1 MKHDHK
7 LKLQKNILQTCIRAV
22 NARCNHQMPTSIFG
36 EIKQDLQ
43 LQAMT
48 PNLQYLGMF
57 VKLFI

>member
-7 LKLQKNILQTCIRAV
+7 LKLQENILQTCIRAV

-43 LQAMT
+43 LQPQINVRT
-48 PNLQYLGMF
+48 TKFLHS
-57 VKLFI
+57 